1 MINWTKLLMP
11 YENKWVA
18 ISEDEKS
25 VLASGD
31 DLETVMHAIEEKKL
45 KARYTF
51 VPRFDC
57 VLAPQCQR

>member
-1 MINWTKLLMP
+1 MVDWTKLLSS

-25 VLASGD
+25 ILASGKNLQD
-31 DLETVMHAIEEKKL
+31 VVNKVTTKKA

-51 VPRFDC
+51 VHSFAGIF
-57 VLAPQCQR
+57 AP